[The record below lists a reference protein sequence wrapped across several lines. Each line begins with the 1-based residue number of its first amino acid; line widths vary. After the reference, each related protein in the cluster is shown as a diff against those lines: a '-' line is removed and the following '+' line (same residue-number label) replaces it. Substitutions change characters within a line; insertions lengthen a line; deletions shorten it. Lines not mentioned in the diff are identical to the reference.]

1 MDQVETKGVF
11 RRAKLALVGEEKEEI
26 KRSCRSFQI
35 HVERETS
42 GEKFVREIKRKNP
55 YTAVV
60 VYSWTINVKRLRLLT
75 LKKKKK
81 KRYFAIS
88 TSTNFSSSIV

>member
-42 GEKFVREIKRKNP
+42 GEKFVREIKRKNL
-55 YTAVV
+55 AVV
-60 VYSWTINVKRLRLLT
+60 VYSWTINVKRLRPLT

>member
-55 YTAVV
+55 AVV
-60 VYSWTINVKRLRLLT
+60 VYSWTINVKRLRPLT

>member
-55 YTAVV
+55 AVV
-60 VYSWTINVKRLRLLT
+60 VYSWTINVKRLRPLT
-75 LKKKKK
+75 LKKKKNDTLQ
-81 KRYFAIS
+81 YQLPLTFLPP
-88 TSTNFSSSIV
+88 

>member
-55 YTAVV
+55 AVV
-60 VYSWTINVKRLRLLT
+60 VYSWTINVKRLRPLT
-75 LKKKKK
+75 LKKK
-81 KRYFAIS
+81 RNDTLQYQLPLTFLPP
-88 TSTNFSSSIV
+88 

>member
-55 YTAVV
+55 YTA
-60 VYSWTINVKRLRLLT
+60 SCCIFLDDQRETTSTINI
-75 LKKKKK
+75 KKKKK

>member
-42 GEKFVREIKRKNP
+42 GEKFVREIKRKNL
-55 YTAVV
+55 AVV
-60 VYSWTINVKRLRLLT
+60 VYSWTINVKRLRPLT
-75 LKKKKK
+75 LKKK
-81 KRYFAIS
+81 RNDTLQYQLPLTFLPP
-88 TSTNFSSSIV
+88 

>member
-42 GEKFVREIKRKNP
+42 GEKFVREIKRKNL
-55 YTAVV
+55 AVV
-60 VYSWTINVKRLRLLT
+60 VYSWTINVKRLRPLT

-81 KRYFAIS
+81 RNDTLQYQLPLTFLPP
-88 TSTNFSSSIV
+88 

>member
-55 YTAVV
+55 AVV
-60 VYSWTINVKRLRLLT
+60 VYFWTINVKRLRPLT
-75 LKKKKK
+75 LKKK
-81 KRYFAIS
+81 RNDTLQYQLPLTFLPP
-88 TSTNFSSSIV
+88 

>member
-60 VYSWTINVKRLRLLT
+60 VYSWTINVKRLRPLT
-75 LKKKKK
+75 LKKKKET
-81 KRYFAIS
+81 ILCNI
-88 TSTNFSSSIV
+88 NFH

>member
-60 VYSWTINVKRLRLLT
+60 VYSWTINVKRLRPLT

-81 KRYFAIS
+81 RNDTLQYQLPLTFLPP
-88 TSTNFSSSIV
+88 

>member
-60 VYSWTINVKRLRLLT
+60 VCSWTINVKRLRPLT

>member
-42 GEKFVREIKRKNP
+42 GEKFIREIKRKNP
-55 YTAVV
+55 AVV
-60 VYSWTINVKRLRLLT
+60 VYSWTINVKRLRPLT

-81 KRYFAIS
+81 ETILCNI
-88 TSTNFSSSIV
+88 NFH

>member
-55 YTAVV
+55 AVV
-60 VYSWTINVKRLRLLT
+60 VYSWTINVKRLRPLT

-81 KRYFAIS
+81 ETILCNI
-88 TSTNFSSSIV
+88 NFH

>member
-55 YTAVV
+55 AVV
-60 VYSWTINVKRLRLLT
+60 VYSWTINVKRLRPLT
-75 LKKKKK
+75 LKKKK
-81 KRYFAIS
+81 RNDTLQYQLPLTFLPP
-88 TSTNFSSSIV
+88 

>member
-55 YTAVV
+55 YIAVV
-60 VYSWTINVKRLRLLT
+60 VYSWTMKQLRPLT
-75 LKKKKK
+75 LKKK
-81 KRYFAIS
+81 RNDTLQYQLPLTFLPP
-88 TSTNFSSSIV
+88 

>member
-60 VYSWTINVKRLRLLT
+60 VYSWTINVKRLRPLT
-75 LKKKKK
+75 LKKKK